1 MGAAWHVGVL
11 LFFLVF
17 SCFFVCFFLCV
28 FVFLCFWFD
37 DGPWGVVV
45 GWGANVNVHVTLI
58 MLR

>member
-1 MGAAWHVGVL
+1 MGAAWHMGVL

-17 SCFFVCFFLCV
+17 SCFFVCLFFLCFCV
-28 FVFLCFWFD
+28 FVFLFD

>member
-1 MGAAWHVGVL
+1 MARGRFV
-11 LFFLVF
+11 VF
-17 SCFFVCFFLCV
+17 SCVFLFFCLFFFVCFCV
-28 FVFLCFWFD
+28 FVFLFD